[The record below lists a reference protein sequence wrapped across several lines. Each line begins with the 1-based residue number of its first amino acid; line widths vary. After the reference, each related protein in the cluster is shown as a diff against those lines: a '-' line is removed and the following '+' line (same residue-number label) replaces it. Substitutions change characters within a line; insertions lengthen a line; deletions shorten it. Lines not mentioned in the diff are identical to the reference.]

1 MQSAQETSTFQ
12 TCGEGL
18 QQSPDVVEDAASLDP
33 AFDWLRVGEMRDENQ
48 IAYCETE
55 TLRVVQILATT
66 LPEMHA
72 APPPQLV
79 RVREAVSAGA
89 IPTPGAVAP
98 PAAALHLCLGRA
110 DARKKGLDWMQW
122 VLSLGDEEAKEA
134 ALKQFFAAA
143 RAVQEKGVMLGK
155 AARADLQYVSAEE
168 SRPTFFFHIEHARHI
183 TADAPA
189 RDDVISRD
197 LLHFLAGA
205 HTNLAFRDLLFR
217 AFPKIPTVTV
227 VGRVGQVGV
236 LAPYGPLCTAMD
248 AEELAELA
256 QTGAVLELDKATLA
270 HGAQLPADLLQLCAE
285 IQRGAAGA
293 VVEEG
298 VAVRLLEDRLT
309 IAAQTPSLAERI
321 SWIEKLRTTYPAQLP
336 APPAQLAARLARLGE
351 GLPHRSLI
359 AAPLARLGGA
369 PLARLGEAIGHD
381 VIDPP
386 RVIRVEMAR
395 PSRKQR
401 MADFFDTLAQFTGG
415 IEFGDA

>member
-1 MQSAQETSTFQ
+1 MQSAQEGE
-12 TCGEGL
+12 CGAGL

-79 RVREAVSAGA
+79 RVREAGGAGA
-89 IPTPGAVAP
+89 IPIPGAAAAAP

-110 DARKKGLDWMQW
+110 DARKKGRDWMQW
-122 VLSLGDEEAKEA
+122 VLSLGDEKAEEA
-134 ALKQFFAAA
+134 ALQDFFAAA

-155 AARADLQYVSAEE
+155 AARADLQYVSAEGG
-168 SRPTFFFHIEHARHI
+168 RPTFFFHIEHARHI
-183 TADAPA
+183 TADASP

-217 AFPKIPTVTV
+217 AFPNIPTVTV

-248 AEELAELA
+248 AGELAELA

-270 HGAQLPADLLQLCAE
+270 HGAQLPRDLLQLCAE

-293 VVEEG
+293 VAEEG
-298 VAVRLLEDRLT
+298 VSVRLLGDRLT

-321 SWIEKLRTTYPAQLP
+321 GWIDKLRTTYPAQLA
-336 APPAQLAARLARLGE
+336 APPAQLPAPVPRLG
-351 GLPHRSLI
+351 GAPLAQLP
-359 AAPLARLGGA
+359 APLARLGGA
-369 PLARLGEAIGHD
+369 PLSGHD

-415 IEFGDA
+415 IEFVDA